1 MLCEKNLNSE
11 ATEPSRFRAVSSEHF
26 QLCINT
32 GQSWFEDS
40 HTGRSHNP
48 TVPYLFCEIR
58 RKYLWTRVAGLT
70 FASDLSAGDTKTRFE
85 PFPISMQTRTF
96 ISQDLCRTKLGTAFP
111 GAGDVNQ
118 GISISLG
125 ITSPQTVLKLLGKW
139 NLGISNFG
147 LGQPEGSGNANQK
160 Y

>member
-40 HTGRSHNP
+40 HTGRSHKP

-85 PFPISMQTRTF
+85 PFPLSMETRTF
-96 ISQDLCRTKLGTAFP
+96 KILQKKWSKKMVHDAKWMPTA
-111 GAGDVNQ
+111 
-118 GISISLG
+118 ICI

-139 NLGISNFG
+139 NLGVSNFG
-147 LGQPEGSGNANQK
+147 LGQREGSGNANQK
-160 Y
+160 